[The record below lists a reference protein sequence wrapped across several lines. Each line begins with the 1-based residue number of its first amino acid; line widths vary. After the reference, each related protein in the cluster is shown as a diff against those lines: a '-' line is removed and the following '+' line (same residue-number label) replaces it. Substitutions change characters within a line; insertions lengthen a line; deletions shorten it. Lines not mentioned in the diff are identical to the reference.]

1 MKPIALHE
9 SRDFKHAISAA
20 PTDEVFVTACVLPQT
35 ARHWL
40 LPKPRPVNLRV
51 VRVHHPALAFN
62 KGVQVDLTV

>member
-9 SRDFKHAISAA
+9 LRTLKNVISAA
-20 PTDEVFVTACVLPQT
+20 QTDEVYVTACVLPQT

-40 LPKPRPVNLRV
+40 LPKPQTVNRRV

-62 KGVQVDLTV
+62 KGVQVDLTA